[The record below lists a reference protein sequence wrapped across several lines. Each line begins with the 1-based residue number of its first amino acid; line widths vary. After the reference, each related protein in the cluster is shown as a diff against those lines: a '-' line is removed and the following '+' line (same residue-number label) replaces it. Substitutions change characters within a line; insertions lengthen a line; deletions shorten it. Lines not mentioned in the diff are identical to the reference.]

1 MATKAVLRPV
11 GIGWPSGSGPR
22 DGVPGSM
29 LTIRFWIALA
39 GRSSA
44 VASAN
49 TLPRTSGS
57 RLRVA
62 TACPL
67 SYRVPVTRPTSAPA
81 TAAPG
86 SSTRSRP
93 LASVNSTSIS

>member
-1 MATKAVLRPV
+1 
-11 GIGWPSGSGPR
+11 
-22 DGVPGSM
+22 M

-57 RLRVA
+57 RVSVA
-62 TACPL
+62 TACPS

-93 LASVNSTSIS
+93 LASVNSTSTSYGALEPGRRIDFFVSV